1 MHTSPSSTY
10 RISVSLIA
18 FASICCFAQTNV
30 LTYRNDNMRTAQ
42 NLSETMLTTA
52 NVKPASFG
60 LLYNFPVDG
69 QVYAQ
74 PLVVSRLNIGSM
86 QSRNVVFVATEGDS
100 IYAFDA
106 QTGAT
111 YWGKSLLGSSETT
124 SIYCRKEFSWRSSMS
139 ARIFIRRSVAVVN
152 PCVSVEGGVPC
163 LDLNR
168 ILSSAICPAS
178 PHWDLCSW

>member
-1 MHTSPSSTY
+1 MRSTVRRPRVSEGRSTVRRPRLNRRESTVHTSPSSTY

-100 IYAFDA
+100 
-106 QTGAT
+106 
-111 YWGKSLLGSSETT
+111 
-124 SIYCRKEFSWRSSMS
+124 
-139 ARIFIRRSVAVVN
+139 
-152 PCVSVEGGVPC
+152 
-163 LDLNR
+163 
-168 ILSSAICPAS
+168 
-178 PHWDLCSW
+178 